1 MAKRKKHIHHNPDTG
16 TSASIRMFA
25 DQAFSRAA
33 GAPLISGNSVGL
45 LKDAAENYPAWLEA
59 INSAQHTIN
68 FESYIIHA
76 DKVGNQFADALSQ
89 KAREGVTVRLIYD
102 WMGGLGYASGGFWQ
116 RMRDAGVTIIC
127 FNPPRFDSPFG
138 WLTRDH
144 RKVITVDGN
153 VAFVNGLCVGQ
164 SWVGDPERGI
174 EPWRDTGVV
183 LRGPAV
189 ADVESAFAQAWE
201 AGGGTPIPQDELPAH
216 ESLKAAG
223 EVTLRVIASRPN
235 TAGLYRLDHL
245 VAALARRSLWLTDAY
260 FAGTTTYV
268 QSLRAAARDGV
279 DVRLLVPGAS
289 DTPFMP
295 SISRAGYRPLLE
307 AGVRVFEWNGSM
319 LHAKTAVADGQW
331 ARVGSTNLNLASWIG
346 NWELDVAV
354 EDHSFARQM
363 EEMYLED
370 LERSTE
376 IVLSARNRVRPSTPR
391 PRRHRKHGQRGSVG
405 RVAAGAISISSAV
418 GAAVTNHRVL
428 GPAEATVMTGAGLLL
443 LALTVLALVVPRA
456 ITIPLAIIGGWTAL
470 ALLMRAYKLSA
481 QKEDAAALET
491 ASEEKRI
498 KAAKDGSGAEEIS
511 AVGKPHSPAQASKA
525 RP

>member
-1 MAKRKKHIHHNPDTG
+1 MAKRKKHFHHNADTG

-33 GAPLISGNSVGL
+33 GAPLIAGNSVRL

-76 DKVGNQFADALSQ
+76 DKIGNQFADALSQ
-89 KAREGVTVRLIYD
+89 KAREGIRVRLIYD
-102 WMGGLGYASGGFWQ
+102 WIGGLGYASGGFWQ

-127 FNPPRFDSPFG
+127 FNPPKFDSPFG

-144 RKVITVDGN
+144 RKVITVDGEI
-153 VAFVNGLCVGQ
+153 AFVTGLCVGQ
-164 SWVGDPERGI
+164 RWVGDPARNI

-189 ADVESAFAQAWE
+189 ADVETAFAQAWE
-201 AGGGTPIPQDELPAH
+201 AGGGTPIPHDELPTH
-216 ESLKAAG
+216 ESLSAAG
-223 EVTLRVIASRPN
+223 DVTLRVIASRPN

-289 DTPFMP
+289 DTLFMP

-331 ARVGSTNLNLASWIG
+331 ARVGSTNLNLASWVG

-354 EDHSFARQM
+354 EDQPFAQQM
-363 EEMYLED
+363 EQMYLTD
-370 LERSTE
+370 LEHSTE
-376 IVLSARNRVRPSTPR
+376 IVLSARNRVRPTTPR
-391 PRRHRKHGQRGSVG
+391 PSRRTKHGQRGSVG

-443 LALTVLALVVPRA
+443 LALTALALVVPRV

-470 ALLMRAYKLSA
+470 ALLIRAYKLSA
-481 QKEDAAALET
+481 QKQDAATQET
-491 ASEEKRI
+491 TKEQEGNAVPASSS
-498 KAAKDGSGAEEIS
+498 GSS
-511 AVGKPHSPAQASKA
+511 QQLPLK
-525 RP
+525 

>member
-1 MAKRKKHIHHNPDTG
+1 MAKHKKHFHDNADAGAFAPVR
-16 TSASIRMFA
+16 AFA

-33 GAPLISGNSVGL
+33 GAPLVSGNSVHL
-45 LKDAAENYPAWLEA
+45 LKNAAENYPAWLEA

-76 DKVGNQFADALSQ
+76 DKIGNEFADALSQ
-89 KAREGVTVRLIYD
+89 KAREGITVRLIYD
-102 WMGGLGYASGGFWQ
+102 WMGGLGYASGGFW
-116 RMRDAGVTIIC
+116 RRLRDAGVTVIC
-127 FNPPRFDSPFG
+127 FNPPKFDSPFG

-144 RKVITVDGN
+144 RKVITVDGE
-153 VAFVNGLCVGQ
+153 VAFVTGLCVGQ
-164 SWVGDPERGI
+164 RWIGDPERGI
-174 EPWRDTGVV
+174 EPWRDTGIV

-189 ADVESAFAQAWE
+189 ADVEAAFAQSWQ
-201 AGGGTPIPQDELPAH
+201 AGGGKPIPQDELPTH
-216 ESLKAAG
+216 KSLGKAG
-223 EVTLRVIASRPN
+223 DVTLRVIASRPN

-245 VAALARRSLWLTDAY
+245 VASLARRSLWLTDAY

-295 SISRAGYRPLLE
+295 SISRAGYRALLE

-331 ARVGSTNLNLASWIG
+331 ARVGSTNLNLASWVG

-354 EDHSFARQM
+354 EDQTFAQQM
-363 EEMYLED
+363 EQMYLKD
-370 LERSTE
+370 LEHSTE
-376 IVLSARNRVRPSTPR
+376 IVLSARNRVRPTAARP
-391 PRRHRKHGQRGSVG
+391 PRRGKHGQRGSVG
-405 RVAAGAISISSAV
+405 RVAAGALSIGNAV

-443 LALTVLALVVPRA
+443 LALTALALVVPRA
-456 ITIPLAIIGGWTAL
+456 ITIPLAIIGAWTAL
-470 ALLMRAYKLSA
+470 ALLMRAYKLSM
-481 QKEDAAALET
+481 QKEDSVAAGVESEAPMSGTARSELET
-491 ASEEKRI
+491 AEVDEAGK
-498 KAAKDGSGAEEIS
+498 KTAAREATH
-511 AVGKPHSPAQASKA
+511 V
-525 RP
+525 